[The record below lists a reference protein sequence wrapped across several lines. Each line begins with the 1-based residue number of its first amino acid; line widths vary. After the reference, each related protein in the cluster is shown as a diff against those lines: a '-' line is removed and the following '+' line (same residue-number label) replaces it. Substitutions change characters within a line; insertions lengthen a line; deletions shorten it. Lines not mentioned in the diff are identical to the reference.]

1 MKKEEEEKKK
11 EKEEKKASNS
21 YTEGIVMA
29 WDGLEGTCVELHAF
43 RPACNP

>member
-29 WDGLEGTCVELHAF
+29 RDGLEGTCVELHAF
-43 RPACNP
+43 RPVCNP